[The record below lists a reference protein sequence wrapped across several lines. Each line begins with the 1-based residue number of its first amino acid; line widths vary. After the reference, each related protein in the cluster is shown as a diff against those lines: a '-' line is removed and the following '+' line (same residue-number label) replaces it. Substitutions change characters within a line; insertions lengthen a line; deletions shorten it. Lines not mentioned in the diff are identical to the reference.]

1 MVIWRGWGLVMIVPV
16 IAGYSGTYL
25 LTEIVASDPDYFWKH
40 VWIRLV
46 GTLVA
51 VYLTRLSV
59 KIIDWRTSSRLVVD
73 TKSGEVLDLGKVE
86 GLSAAPSQLRGLAHS
101 PIVGAPDKAESDT
114 IGKID

>member
-1 MVIWRGWGLVMIVPV
+1 MIVPV

-73 TKSGEVLDLGKVE
+73 TKSGEVLDLGEDSSSLFFV
-86 GLSAAPSQLRGLAHS
+86 
-101 PIVGAPDKAESDT
+101 PIRFLWLIVLF
-114 IGKID
+114 IGGIWSLFWKF